1 MSKEQWF
8 RHFEALLAE
17 FPDKDDDE
25 LSEMA
30 EERAR
35 DERADRADYA
45 HDLAKYNHN
54 KEG

>member
-45 HDLAKYNHN
+45 HDLAK
-54 KEG
+54 ESPG

>member
-8 RHFEALLAE
+8 KHFEALLAE
-17 FPDKDDDE
+17 YPEGDDDE

-45 HDLAKYNHN
+45 SDLAKEDME
-54 KEG
+54 K